1 MPRDPARTTAT
12 FALFGLLILSTP
24 AAAIPRCGPIQLD
37 VLRLEPP
44 PTQYAGFC
52 SVYPGACALT
62 GEPVLD
68 WTEELHAVLERV
80 NAEVN
85 AEIEFVSDPD
95 NHGKEEVW
103 SLPVDCRGDCEDFAL
118 EKRRRLTDEEGLPRA
133 AFTMGIA
140 FHEVQ
145 FFPHA
150 ILFAETS
157 RGTWVLDNLHDE
169 LLCWDALP
177 YRYTRR
183 ERPDGDWERF
193 VIR

>member
-1 MPRDPARTTAT
+1 MSRPPILNAPTTALI
-12 FALFGLLILSTP
+12 ALLALP
-24 AAAIPRCGPIQLD
+24 APAGAVPRCGPIAID

-44 PTQYAGFC
+44 PTQYARFC
-52 SVYPGACALT
+52 AVYPGQCDLT
-62 GEPVLD
+62 GDPVLD
-68 WTEELHAVLERV
+68 WTEELHAVLTRV
-80 NAEVN
+80 NAGVN

-95 NHGKEEVW
+95 NLGKEEVW

-133 AFTMGIA
+133 ALTMGIA

-150 ILFAETS
+150 VLFAETT

-169 LLCWDALP
+169 VMCWDALP

-193 VIR
+193 VVR